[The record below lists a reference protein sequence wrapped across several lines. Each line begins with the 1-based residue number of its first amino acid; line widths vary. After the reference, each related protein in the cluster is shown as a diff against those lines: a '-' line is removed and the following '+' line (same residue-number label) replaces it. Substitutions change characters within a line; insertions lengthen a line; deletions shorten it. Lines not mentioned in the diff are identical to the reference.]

1 MTLPRVVTLPIF
13 PPGTCFT
20 SAPPRS
26 VFELAFTRCCAARA
40 PVSAPVSWIFDWN
53 GQWLRT
59 EEQHLDALQVHRVAA
74 AQHGHPPDRSTID
87 VQAAAV
93 IAHLQPHPASIDAE
107 LDGCGAG
114 IYCQGRLTLL
124 VQANRV
130 HALAQHQ
137 VGDLALG
144 ESKSE
149 VIHAA
154 AI

>member
-1 MTLPRVVTLPIF
+1 MIATTH
-13 PPGTCFT
+13 
-20 SAPPRS
+20 APKH
-26 VFELAFTRCCAARA
+26 RA

-74 AQHGHPPDRSTID
+74 TQHRHPPDRPTID

-93 IAHLQPHPASIDAE
+93 TAHLQPHAASIDAE
-107 LDGCGAG
+107 LDGSRCGISG
-114 IYCQGRLTLL
+114 HGRLTLL
-124 VQANRV
+124 VQANRM

-137 VGDLALG
+137 VGDLALR

-149 VIHAA
+149 GIHAA
-154 AI
+154 ANLACPAGGDPLTR